1 MPGEFAR
8 FCTKQAIDTDESCRT
23 VDTRFNN
30 EKQQNKGKR
39 VRDQTSSYCSLSDDK
54 AREKIKSLVKVSFIS
69 RRVME
74 ISGQA
79 TCAAT
84 ERKTAT

>member
-8 FCTKQAIDTDESCRT
+8 VCTKQEMNTEESFLT
-23 VDTRFNN
+23 VGIRFKN
-30 EKQQNKGKR
+30 EKQQQKRKR

-54 AREKIKSLVKVSFIS
+54 AREKIKSLVNVSFIS

-79 TCAAT
+79 T
-84 ERKTAT
+84 

>member
-1 MPGEFAR
+1 MPGKFAR
-8 FCTKQAIDTDESCRT
+8 VCTKQAINTHESLQT
-23 VDTRFNN
+23 VGTRFNN
-30 EKQQNKGKR
+30 EKHQQKGKHM
-39 VRDQTSSYCSLSDDK
+39 RDQTSSYCSLSDDK

-79 TCAAT
+79 T
-84 ERKTAT
+84 